1 MHVLNIVT
9 IVNLDIKVSKTLG
22 VTFHNNPTKNL
33 EPNRID
39 FSKCLKQWRHRKL
52 TVMVK
57 LTVIKTFALLKIVY
71 PFTVVKTLTIQM
83 LG

>member
-9 IVNLDIKVSKTLG
+9 IENLDIKVSKTLG

-39 FSKCLKQWRHRKL
+39 FSKCLKQWQHRKL
-52 TVMVK
+52 TV
-57 LTVIKTFALLKIVY
+57 T
-71 PFTVVKTLTIQM
+71 
-83 LG
+83 G